1 MDSIPAGWLLVPEG
15 FAMNHSDRRA
25 PVPLTRTEIKCLS
38 YVAQGWNDEQIGKEL
53 ILTRAEVES
62 ILNITISKLGAENR
76 TAAVAKASRLG
87 MLDEDYRHPPFRQGG
102 YKSSS

>member
-1 MDSIPAGWLLVPEG
+1 
-15 FAMNHSDRRA
+15 MNHSERHT
-25 PVPLTRTEIKCLS
+25 PVPLTRTELKCLG

-62 ILNITISKLGAENR
+62 ILNITVSKLGAGNR
-76 TAAVAKASRLG
+76 AAAVARASRLG

-102 YKSSS
+102 YKRSS